1 VRFTL
6 WRRLNAYLEG
16 AVPIGKDVAALGNR
30 NPRAFGGL
38 QLEF

>member
-1 VRFTL
+1 
-6 WRRLNAYLEG
+6 
-16 AVPIGKDVAALGNR
+16 VPIGKDVAALGNR